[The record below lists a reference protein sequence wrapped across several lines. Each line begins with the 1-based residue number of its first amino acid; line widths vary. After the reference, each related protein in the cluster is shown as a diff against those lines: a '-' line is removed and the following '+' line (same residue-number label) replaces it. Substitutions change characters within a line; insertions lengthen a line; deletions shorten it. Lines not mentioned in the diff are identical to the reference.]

1 MKKFFLYLLFLGLGA
16 CGFSPLYSSNT
27 DTLLTEQTSSVDIQ
41 PIEGI
46 LGFQLKSFLKDKLNP
61 TDLNTEK
68 KYRLTVRTEVRKT
81 GDQVIARDK
90 FSTLG
95 KIVLKGRYKMTEIKT
110 GAVVLESTADAS
122 GTYNILKQP
131 YATVSM
137 EDKLLENL
145 TKVVADK
152 IALHTVAYFK
162 HVEMNRA
169 SQTVS
174 D

>member
-1 MKKFFLYLLFLGLGA
+1 M
-16 CGFSPLYSSNT
+16 
-27 DTLLTEQTSSVDIQ
+27 TEQTSAVEIQ
-41 PIEGI
+41 PIDGI
-46 LGFQLKSFLKDKLNP
+46 LGFQLKTLLNDKLNP
-61 TDLNTEK
+61 THLDTPK
-68 KYRLTVRTEVRKT
+68 QYRLSIKTEITKS
-81 GDQVIARDK
+81 GDQVIAQDN

-95 KIVLKGRYKMTEIKT
+95 KIKLKGHYKMVDKKGT
-110 GAVVLESTADAS
+110 VLIESTADAW

-131 YATVSM
+131 YATVTM
-137 EDKLLENL
+137 EEKLLDNL

-169 SQTVS
+169 RQTDS